1 MNEQLKALIAAE
13 RKNKRE
19 LKELRD
25 MRAKHLKHKNPDQA
39 VLKMIDAEI
48 ANYTQG
54 DLTK

>member
-13 RKNKRE
+13 RKNKRQ

-25 MRAKHLKHKNPDQA
+25 MRAKQLKYKNPDQN

-48 ANYTQG
+48 TNYTQG

>member
-25 MRAKHLKHKNPDQA
+25 MRTKHLKHKNPDQA